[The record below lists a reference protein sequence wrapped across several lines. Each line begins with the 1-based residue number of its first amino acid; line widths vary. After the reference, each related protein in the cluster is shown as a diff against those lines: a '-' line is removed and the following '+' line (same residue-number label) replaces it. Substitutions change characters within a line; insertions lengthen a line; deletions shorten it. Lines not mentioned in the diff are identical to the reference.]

1 MRALSIKK
9 PISMLIHTSFKI
21 DHHELIADKVQNYIK
36 YLKDNYNDEIVNQFK
51 NLYNQ
56 EMSVMNRP
64 LFINGMED
72 YSTPENI
79 PEYPSWDSIKMS

>member
-1 MRALSIKK
+1 M
-9 PISMLIHTSFKI
+9 PI
-21 DHHELIADKVQNYIK
+21 KVQNYIK

-79 PEYPSWDSIKMS
+79 PEYPSWDSIKNRVRQFNKSRFQMNILVIYH

>member
-1 MRALSIKK
+1 
-9 PISMLIHTSFKI
+9 
-21 DHHELIADKVQNYIK
+21 
-36 YLKDNYNDEIVNQFK
+36 
-51 NLYNQ
+51 
-56 EMSVMNRP
+56 MNRP